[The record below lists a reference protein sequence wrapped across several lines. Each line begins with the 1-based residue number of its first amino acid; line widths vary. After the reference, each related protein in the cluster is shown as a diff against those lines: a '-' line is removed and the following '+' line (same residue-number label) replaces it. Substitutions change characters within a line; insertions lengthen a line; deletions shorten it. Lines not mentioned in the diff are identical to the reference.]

1 MFHHPVSHNEAGL
14 ELDLRVVHCATM
26 SCDQCLVS
34 GWFYPGS
41 AWSAQVTTGQSEAS
55 MESWWPIRVPG
66 YTRSDPGLTFGHQP
80 TWSACSLLSQF
91 DNQIYLHLK
100 ASPLSSRLASRTW
113 LVCFCILPK
122 IWRIMISG
130 NQFHELD
137 HRDGQTVR
145 SVLATGATGP
155 GLSRDTWLVLR
166 LRVIMWVLWDHCN
179 IPGQSQHINPRTSLS
194 QQMTGVTF
202 NTWIPPH
209 SDRTGSNIWC
219 LLFIF
224 SK

>member
-1 MFHHPVSHNEAGL
+1 MRRDSNWTSELSTAPPWAVTSVWCLGDFTRAPPGQPRSPPANQRPVWEAG
-14 ELDLRVVHCATM
+14 D
-26 SCDQCLVS
+26 
-34 GWFYPGS
+34 
-41 AWSAQVTTGQSEAS
+41 QSES
-55 MESWWPIRVPG
+55 RDIRGVTQAWHLDTSPHG
-66 YTRSDPGLTFGHQP
+66 PLALCCHSLIINYSYT
-80 TWSACSLLSQF
+80 
-91 DNQIYLHLK
+91 YLHLK

-113 LVCFCILPK
+113 IVCFCILPK

-155 GLSRDTWLVLR
+155 GFSRDTWLVLR